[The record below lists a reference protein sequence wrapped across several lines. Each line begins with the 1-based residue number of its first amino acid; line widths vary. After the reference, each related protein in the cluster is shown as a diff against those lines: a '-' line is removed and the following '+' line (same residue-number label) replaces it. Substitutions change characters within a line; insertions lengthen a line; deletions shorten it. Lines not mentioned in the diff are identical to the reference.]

1 MTQMGYFA
9 KELVYE
15 RTRTHPKI
23 DQGYPQRRTFL
34 FDAPYEA
41 YNYSLASRA
50 RRWLPLKGFFLAL

>member
-1 MTQMGYFA
+1 MTQMDYFA

-23 DQGYPQRRTFL
+23 DQGYPQRCIFL
-34 FDAPYEA
+34 FDALYEA
-41 YNYSLASRA
+41 YTYPLARRG